1 MYTKN
6 IQELES
12 QSIGKLL
19 WHYSFPTIV
28 GTLVNALYNVVDRIF
43 IGQGVGAYAISGLA
57 LTFPIMMILGAF
69 GMLVGQGAA
78 THISIALGKKE
89 NETANKILG
98 NAFVLTLIVSGS
110 VISLMY
116 LFLNEILIAFGGTAA
131 IIPYAKEY
139 LKIILPWH
147 IVTTFSFSFTN
158 IMRASGFPIKAM
170 LILLIGALLNV
181 VLDPIF
187 IFDFGLGLGIK
198 GAAIATVISK
208 SVSSVWVFLHFFNKR
223 HLVHFQKDYF
233 RINRSIALPI
243 VAIGFAPFCVQVGTS
258 LVNVLMNYTLGR
270 YGGELAIGAFGII
283 TTFSTLIIMAIVGMT
298 NGVQPII
305 GYNYGAKKY
314 DRVLKTLKYACVVAI
329 SLTLTGSLC
338 AQLFAKQIATLFTS
352 DLQLINLTERGM
364 RLAMMM
370 FFVVGFQLIVTNF
383 FQSIGQ
389 VKMAIFLSVSRQI
402 LFLMPFLLLLPKF
415 FGLDGAW
422 TAHCVADL
430 LSALVAGTVLVV
442 QIKKLKQSHIS

>member
-1 MYTKN
+1 LYTKN

-89 NETANKILG
+89 NETANKILS

-110 VISLMY
+110 VILLMY
-116 LFLNEILIAFGGTAA
+116 LFLDEILIAFGGTAT

-147 IVTTFSFSFTN
+147 ILTTFSFSFTN
-158 IMRASGFPIKAM
+158 IMRASGYPIKAM
-170 LILLIGALLNV
+170 LVLLTGALLNV

-243 VAIGFAPFCVQVGTS
+243 VAIGFAPFCIQVGTS
-258 LVNVLMNYTLGR
+258 FVNVLMNHTLGR

-283 TTFSTLIIMAIVGMT
+283 TTFSTLIIMTIVGLT

-329 SLTLTGSLC
+329 SLTLIGSLC

-370 FFVVGFQLIVTNF
+370 FFVVGFQLVVTNF

>member
-89 NETANKILG
+89 NETANKILS

-110 VISLMY
+110 VILLMY
-116 LFLNEILIAFGGTAA
+116 LFLDEILIAFGGTAT

-147 IVTTFSFSFTN
+147 ILTTFSFSFTN
-158 IMRASGFPIKAM
+158 IMRASGYPIKAM
-170 LILLIGALLNV
+170 LVLLTGALLNV

-243 VAIGFAPFCVQVGTS
+243 VAIGFAPFCIQVGTS
-258 LVNVLMNYTLGR
+258 FVNVLMNHTLGR

-283 TTFSTLIIMAIVGMT
+283 TTFSTLIIMTIVGLT

-329 SLTLTGSLC
+329 SLTLIGSLC

-370 FFVVGFQLIVTNF
+370 FFVVGFQLVVTNF

>member
-170 LILLIGALLNV
+170 LILLTGALLNV

-258 LVNVLMNYTLGR
+258 LVNVLMNHTLSR

-329 SLTLTGSLC
+329 SLTLIGSLC

-370 FFVVGFQLIVTNF
+370 FFVVGFQLVVTNF

-389 VKMAIFLSVSRQI
+389 VKMVIFLSVSRQI

-422 TAHCVADL
+422 TAHWVADL
-430 LSALVAGTVLVV
+430 LSALVAGVVLVV

>member
-1 MYTKN
+1 
-6 IQELES
+6 
-12 QSIGKLL
+12 
-19 WHYSFPTIV
+19 
-28 GTLVNALYNVVDRIF
+28 
-43 IGQGVGAYAISGLA
+43 
-57 LTFPIMMILGAF
+57 
-69 GMLVGQGAA
+69 
-78 THISIALGKKE
+78 
-89 NETANKILG
+89 
-98 NAFVLTLIVSGS
+98 
-110 VISLMY
+110 
-116 LFLNEILIAFGGTAA
+116 
-131 IIPYAKEY
+131 
-139 LKIILPWH
+139 
-147 IVTTFSFSFTN
+147 
-158 IMRASGFPIKAM
+158 
-170 LILLIGALLNV
+170 
-181 VLDPIF
+181 
-187 IFDFGLGLGIK
+187 
-198 GAAIATVISK
+198 
-208 SVSSVWVFLHFFNKR
+208 
-223 HLVHFQKDYF
+223 
-233 RINRSIALPI
+233 
-243 VAIGFAPFCVQVGTS
+243 
-258 LVNVLMNYTLGR
+258 
-270 YGGELAIGAFGII
+270 ELAIGAFGII
-283 TTFSTLIIMAIVGMT
+283 TTFSTLIIMTIVGLT

>member
-243 VAIGFAPFCVQVGTS
+243 VAIGFAPFCIQVGTS
-258 LVNVLMNYTLGR
+258 FVNVLMNHTLGR

-283 TTFSTLIIMAIVGMT
+283 TTFSTLIIMTIVGLT

>member
-89 NETANKILG
+89 NETANKILS

-110 VISLMY
+110 VILLMY
-116 LFLNEILIAFGGTAA
+116 LFLDKILIAFGGTAT

-147 IVTTFSFSFTN
+147 ILTTFSFSFTN
-158 IMRASGFPIKAM
+158 IMRASGYPIKAM
-170 LILLIGALLNV
+170 LVLLTGALLNV

-243 VAIGFAPFCVQVGTS
+243 VAIGFAPFCIQVGTS
-258 LVNVLMNYTLGR
+258 FVNVLMNHTLGR

-283 TTFSTLIIMAIVGMT
+283 TTFSTLIIMTIVGLT

-329 SLTLTGSLC
+329 SLTLIGSLC

-370 FFVVGFQLIVTNF
+370 FFVVGFQLVVTNF

>member
-1 MYTKN
+1 MLYTKN

-89 NETANKILG
+89 NETANKILS

-110 VISLMY
+110 VILLMY
-116 LFLNEILIAFGGTAA
+116 LFLDEILIAFGGTAT

-147 IVTTFSFSFTN
+147 ILTTFSFSFTN
-158 IMRASGFPIKAM
+158 IMRASGYPIKAM
-170 LILLIGALLNV
+170 LVLLTGALLNV

-243 VAIGFAPFCVQVGTS
+243 VAIGFAPFCIQVGTS
-258 LVNVLMNYTLGR
+258 FVNVLMNHTLGR

-283 TTFSTLIIMAIVGMT
+283 TTFSTLIIMTIVGLT

-329 SLTLTGSLC
+329 S
-338 AQLFAKQIATLFTS
+338 
-352 DLQLINLTERGM
+352 
-364 RLAMMM
+364 
-370 FFVVGFQLIVTNF
+370 
-383 FQSIGQ
+383 
-389 VKMAIFLSVSRQI
+389 
-402 LFLMPFLLLLPKF
+402 
-415 FGLDGAW
+415 
-422 TAHCVADL
+422 
-430 LSALVAGTVLVV
+430 
-442 QIKKLKQSHIS
+442 

>member
-89 NETANKILG
+89 NETANKILS

-110 VISLMY
+110 VILLMY
-116 LFLNEILIAFGGTAA
+116 LFLDKILIAFGGTAT

-147 IVTTFSFSFTN
+147 ILTTFSFSFTN
-158 IMRASGFPIKAM
+158 IMRASGYPIKAM
-170 LILLIGALLNV
+170 LVLLTGALLNV

-243 VAIGFAPFCVQVGTS
+243 VAIGFAPFCIQVGTS
-258 LVNVLMNYTLGR
+258 FVNVLMNHTLGR

-283 TTFSTLIIMAIVGMT
+283 TTFSTLIIMTIVGLT

-329 SLTLTGSLC
+329 SLTLIGSLC

-370 FFVVGFQLIVTNF
+370 FFVVGFQLVVTNF

-422 TAHCVADL
+422 TAHWVADL
-430 LSALVAGTVLVV
+430 LSALVAGVVLVV